1 MDEFTVD
8 AFANRDEPIPV
19 ISIPA
24 NDGTAEHEPSSSSSA
39 AAREK
44 LKSKLPT
51 KKDKDGAHENDD
63 DGQNG
68 SSRLSLQDR
77 LFAK

>member
-19 ISIPA
+19 VSIPT
-24 NDGTAEHEPSSSSSA
+24 NDGAAEQERSSTSPA
-39 AAREK
+39 GAREK
-44 LKSKLPT
+44 LKSKLSIN
-51 KKDKDGAHENDD
+51 KDKHGAHGND

-68 SSRLSLQDR
+68 TSGLSLQDR